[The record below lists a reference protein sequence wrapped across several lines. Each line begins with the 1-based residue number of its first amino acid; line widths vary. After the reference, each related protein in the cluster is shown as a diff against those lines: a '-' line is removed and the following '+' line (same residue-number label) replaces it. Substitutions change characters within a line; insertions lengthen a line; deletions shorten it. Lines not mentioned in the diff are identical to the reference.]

1 MLKCGLYLHV
11 TQCAS
16 AGLYPEKQLI
26 FAQNKLH
33 FKGPTCRGTLYA
45 IVCIFPIFVDGTSCA
60 NECQRNR
67 RERLVTFRNPKEWNE
82 HLPNFFHLTSPRSR
96 GRRII
101 FFHRRSRYV
110 TRCKIHTSYTH
121 CTARKYLL
129 VITSLKAATKLR
141 GAGGRVGDCLCAH
154 LPYGGGHNRLTN
166 TRFTTP
172 ISQIW
177 KSVVRCY
184 SPCATP

>member
-1 MLKCGLYLHV
+1 M
-11 TQCAS
+11 
-16 AGLYPEKQLI
+16 
-26 FAQNKLH
+26 
-33 FKGPTCRGTLYA
+33 
-45 IVCIFPIFVDGTSCA
+45 CIFPIFVDGTSCA

-129 VITSLKAATKLR
+129 VITSLKVATKLR
-141 GAGGRVGDCLCAH
+141 GAGGRVGDYQSPSAARGLRYRKYAFVHVGYPRKGLPPAVRLSVCL
-154 LPYGGGHNRLTN
+154 
-166 TRFTTP
+166 
-172 ISQIW
+172 
-177 KSVVRCY
+177 SVCY
-184 SPCATP
+184 DAN